1 MTTHVFIVDESTFHF
16 HLEHMFAGTGAKTYV
31 PSFIT
36 EPEKTPVTDRTEKL
50 LVSMLADCSRVRMND
65 NVIFYLQA
73 KDGREGRFYGIF
85 KIDSEPFLDL
95 NGEHQYLAKE
105 GLRKVLPYRVRLRP
119 YKVYSKGVTE
129 WTALDDIEQV
139 PTPDKMIWSLIYRKL
154 RGNRGNTMITIYEAK
169 RLLNLIRSENDS
181 HFISGNHFSFDLSNR
196 IIVPGKGAKYT
207 GQEQQINILPRLIY
221 KCTSKKSHEAHLQ
234 SYIIGNIEKNLSLLR
249 ALGLDAASINWIGNE
264 VSCGVGMQKIDI
276 VISSCVEEDEQTLF
290 IVELKD
296 EHSSEKNFP
305 QIYRYVKWIQQYY
318 CPNTPCIIQPVLISL
333 QPQRRRSK
341 AKLSLIAQA
350 KSSFNSTLP
359 KNCNHIKL
367 IEYSILDKDIIFTNL
382 T

>member
-1 MTTHVFIVDESTFHF
+1 
-16 HLEHMFAGTGAKTYV
+16 
-31 PSFIT
+31 
-36 EPEKTPVTDRTEKL
+36 
-50 LVSMLADCSRVRMND
+50 MLADCSRVRIND

-73 KDGREGRFYGIF
+73 KDGRDGRFYGIF

-95 NGEHQYLAKE
+95 NGEQQYLAEE

-196 IIVPGKGAKYT
+196 IIVPGKGAKNT
-207 GQEQQINILPRLIY
+207 GQEQQINILPRLIFKY
-221 KCTSKKSHEAHLQ
+221 NSKKSYEAHLQ

-264 VSCGVGMQKIDI
+264 VSCGVGMQRIDI
-276 VISSCVEEDEQTLF
+276 MLSKIENPTQRIVLP
-290 IVELKD
+290 VELKAVPA
-296 EHSSEKNFP
+296 SEDNIS
-305 QIYRYVKWIQQYY
+305 QISRYIDWIEQYY
-318 CPNTPCIIQPVLISL
+318 IPNRTSTIEPVLICRPGGL
-333 QPQRRRSK
+333 TPH
-341 AKLSLIAQA
+341 LILAFRN
-350 KSSFNSTLP
+350 FNAAAMGRHLP
-359 KNCNHIKL
+359 L
-367 IEYSILDKDIIFTNL
+367 RYIEYEIVNNDIVFTKISY
-382 T
+382 